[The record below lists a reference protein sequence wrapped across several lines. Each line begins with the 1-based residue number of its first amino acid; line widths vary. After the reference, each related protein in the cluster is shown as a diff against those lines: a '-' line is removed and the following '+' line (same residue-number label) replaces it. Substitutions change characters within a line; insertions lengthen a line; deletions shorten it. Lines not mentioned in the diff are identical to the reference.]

1 MHALI
6 FGLVTLQFIIC
17 YVSISIRKRSRK
29 EVCKVDTNKT
39 REKLYALLGDLPKA
53 SPSITSISVA
63 EDEYEDFILENL
75 VLELN
80 GIEPVP
86 AYFTRPK
93 NTSAPYPVILF
104 SHSHGGYYHMGKNE
118 LLTPASYGFKIPYAK
133 AMAKLGIACLCI
145 DHWCF
150 GERSGRSE
158 MDTFKSMLWDGKVMW
173 GMMVYD
179 SLRAVDYLVSRAD
192 IDKNRIGAL
201 GMSMGS
207 TMSIWV
213 TALDARIKTCVDICC
228 LTDFEELEN
237 QNGLGGHGIYYY
249 VPALRKYFTMAD
261 INALIA
267 PRPHLSTAGLYDA
280 LTPVK
285 GLIKIDKELQEVYAK
300 AGAHKKFCLKT
311 YPCGHIETR
320 QMREDILEFIKDSL

>member
-1 MHALI
+1 MN
-6 FGLVTLQFIIC
+6 
-17 YVSISIRKRSRK
+17 
-29 EVCKVDTNKT
+29 TNET
-39 REKLYALLGDLPKA
+39 REKLYSLLGDLPTA
-53 SPSITSISVA
+53 PPPITAILIA

-80 GIEPVP
+80 GTESVP

-93 NTSAPYPVILF
+93 NASAPYPVILF

-118 LLTPASYGFKIPYAK
+118 LLTPAPYGFKISYAK
-133 AMAKLGIACLCI
+133 AMAKLGVACLSI

-158 MDTFKSMLWDGKVMW
+158 MDTFKSMLWDGQVMW

-179 SLRAVDYLVSRAD
+179 SLRAIDYLVSRSD
-192 IDKNRIGAL
+192 IDKTRIGAL

-213 TALDARIKTCVDICC
+213 AALDTRIKTCIDICC

-237 QNGLGGHGIYYY
+237 QNGLGEHGIYYY
-249 VPALRKYFTMAD
+249 VPALRKHFSMAN

-267 PRPHLSTAGLYDA
+267 PRPHLSTAGLYDD
-280 LTPVK
+280 LTPAK
-285 GLIKIDKELQEVYAK
+285 GLVKINTELQEIYAK
-300 AGAHKKFCLKT
+300 AGAANKFCLKT

-320 QMREDILEFIKDSL
+320 QMREDILKFIKDSL